1 MGDEESQFG
10 DGDASRVERPP
21 MDPRAVVKAMESMD
35 PETRARWEDVNL
47 RCLTLC
53 IGMLER
59 VNGVRHD
66 FYYIHFTVDHS
77 LHLLFFFLLD
87 FGG

>member
-1 MGDEESQFG
+1 
-10 DGDASRVERPP
+10 
-21 MDPRAVVKAMESMD
+21 MDPRAVIRAMESMD

-59 VNGVRHD
+59 VNGVSKRLLLS
-66 FYYIHFTVDHS
+66 VDDKLMS
-77 LHLLFFFLLD
+77 VETLD
-87 FGG
+87 P